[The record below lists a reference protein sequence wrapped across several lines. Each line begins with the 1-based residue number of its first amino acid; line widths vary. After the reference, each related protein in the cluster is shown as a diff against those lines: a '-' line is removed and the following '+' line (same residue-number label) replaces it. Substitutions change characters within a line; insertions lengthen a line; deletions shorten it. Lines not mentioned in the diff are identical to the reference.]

1 MLREFFIF
9 TITIAYLA
17 AQPVFAKGGG
27 EGGKGGGQGNGG
39 GSQGHGK
46 DGSDGRNGNGGGG
59 YSGGQEGG
67 RGGSGSQS
75 NGNSS
80 GKNEGSAAAA
90 SSQNAASR
98 NPGLGTSNASGTV
111 SNSNSVAVGRT
122 STTVADPAIGSA
134 SQRTSR
140 SVTAPTSTMAA
151 SAWRAARG
159 NGTGPS
165 LPSSL
170 IPRLEGA
177 GVERTSLIEP
187 LTARAGIPGQ
197 IVQACRTSIV
207 TAAVPYGA
215 IRVDA
220 ASAGQASRMP
230 DGGLTAP
237 LEVRVE
243 YARANARQVRR
254 SRIACRLNAAGAVVA
269 LR

>member
-9 TITIAYLA
+9 TITIALLA
-17 AQPVFAKGGG
+17 TQPVFAKGGG
-27 EGGKGGGQGNGG
+27 EGDKGGSNGGGKGNSG
-39 GSQGHGK
+39 GSQG
-46 DGSDGRNGNGGGG
+46 NGNGGGG
-59 YSGGQEGG
+59 GYSAGSNGGQEAGKG
-67 RGGSGSQS
+67 SSGSQS
-75 NGNSS
+75 NGNGS

-90 SSQNAASR
+90 SSQNAASS
-98 NPGLGTSNASGTV
+98 NPGLGSSNAR
-111 SNSNSVAVGRT
+111 NSNIGAPSRA
-122 STTVADPAIGSA
+122 STITADPAIGSA
-134 SQRTSR
+134 SPRISR

-151 SAWRAARG
+151 SSWRAVRES
-159 NGTGPS
+159 GTGPT

-170 IPRLEGA
+170 IPRSEA
-177 GVERTSLIEP
+177 SAVERAGFVEP

-207 TAAVPYGA
+207 TAALPYGA

-243 YARANARQVRR
+243 YARVNARQVRR